1 MLKFPLI
8 KGLSGADELHE
19 EINEYINVLMG
30 HINPPI
36 TDGIDTLFEVSS
48 TYLARAKEI
57 GGIVHSSTFLDTK
70 LLL

>member
-1 MLKFPLI
+1 MQKFPLK

-36 TDGIDTLFEVSS
+36 TDGEQ
-48 TYLARAKEI
+48 YLSCQGKR
-57 GGIVHSSTFLDTK
+57 D
-70 LLL
+70 